1 MRVFFDFGDL
11 ENWNERDRW
20 VVLRVKICRQREISL
35 PPRTGNEATNK
46 DTAPSIP
53 AHQDNLSLTNLGYW
67 WVRVDIPFF
76 EEVLGGHE
84 GYSDYCRG
92 GDEST

>member
-1 MRVFFDFGDL
+1 M
-11 ENWNERDRW
+11 
-20 VVLRVKICRQREISL
+20 LRVKICRQREISL
-35 PPRTGNEATNK
+35 PPRTGNEATNR

-67 WVRVDIPFF
+67 GVRVDIAFF
-76 EEVLGGHE
+76 EEVFCGHE
-84 GYSDYCRG
+84 GDSDYCGG